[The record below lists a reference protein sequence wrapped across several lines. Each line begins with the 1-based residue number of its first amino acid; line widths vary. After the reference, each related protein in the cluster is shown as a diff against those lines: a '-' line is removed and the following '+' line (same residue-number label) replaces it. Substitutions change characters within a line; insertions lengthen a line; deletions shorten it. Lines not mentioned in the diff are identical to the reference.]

1 MAKLTTKKREVLNA
15 AVDGLKSQL
24 GDNLYACVVYGSA
37 VRGDFVPV
45 ASDIN
50 LLIVLNESTPQAHA
64 DIAGV
69 AGGKLRIDPFVIG
82 RPGMER
88 SLHAFAMKF
97 LSIQRDYEVLHG
109 VDPLAGFE
117 INAEHQRFLCEQQL
131 RNVRLR
137 LVRAFIVFGGQ
148 RRRYRAFLRQWIPT
162 VFVDVSEALRLADIE
177 IPHDFADRVP
187 VIASE
192 FEVDASVLKDLLVLK
207 ESRPRRWTDG
217 ISAEKVRDLHSRTF
231 NLLTSVIQ
239 WMETR
244 WPEDV
249 PRKASQGGS
258 HE

>member
-45 ASDIN
+45 ASDVN

-64 DIAGV
+64 AIAGV
-69 AGGKLRIDPFVIG
+69 ARGKLRIDPFVIG

-88 SLHAFAMKF
+88 SLHAFAVKF

-117 INAEHQRFLCEQQL
+117 VTSEHERFLCEQQL

-137 LVRAFIVFGGQ
+137 LVRGFIVFGGQ
-148 RRRYRAFLRQWIPT
+148 RWRYRKFLTRWIPT
-162 VFVDVSEALRLADIE
+162 VFVDVSEALRLAGVE
-177 IPHDFADRVP
+177 IPHDFADRIP
-187 VIASE
+187 VIARE
-192 FEVDASVLKDLLVLK
+192 FEVDASVLKELLVLK
-207 ESRPRRWTDG
+207 ESRPSRWTG
-217 ISAEKVRDLHSRTF
+217 GLSARKVRDLHSRTF
-231 NLLTSVIQ
+231 SLLTKVIQ

-249 PRKASQGGS
+249 PRKASQGAVS
-258 HE
+258 